1 VGSLCNLVLN
11 KNSQVNYSPKLCG
24 AVENGTNFIDFSF
37 YAFFQGLFS
46 HFRLNQVDENPL
58 TRKRKR
64 DSGIYINSLYF
75 PVEINNKH
83 ELMILCLGFKVK
95 ILNTTLGYLMKNG

>member
-1 VGSLCNLVLN
+1 MALILLTSVFML
-11 KNSQVNYSPKLCG
+11 
-24 AVENGTNFIDFSF
+24 
-37 YAFFQGLFS
+37 FFQGLFS

-64 DSGIYINSLYF
+64 DSGIYISIY

-95 ILNTTLGYLMKNG
+95 ILKTTLGYLMKNG